1 MSLSSG
7 AKDKKDR
14 KHKQAEQP
22 LVQVGRI
29 LAPVGIRGQVSVQV
43 LSDVSHRFAD
53 GAILLYADGSPLTV
67 QRSFSTPKGL
77 TVKFTGVDN
86 PNAADAL
93 RDKALFV
100 YEVDVPQSPQD
111 TYYHYQVLGMRVV
124 SEEGEE
130 LGVVTEIIS
139 TGANDVYVI
148 TGEDREILVPAL
160 ADVVVSVD
168 VNGKLMTVNLPEGL

>member
-1 MSLSSG
+1 MSCSSS
-7 AKDKKDR
+7 AKNKRDR
-14 KHKQAEQP
+14 KHKRAEQP

-29 LAPVGIRGQVSVQV
+29 LAPVGVGGQVSVQV
-43 LSDVSHRFAD
+43 LSDVSHRFAG
-53 GAILLYADGSPLTV
+53 GAILYTDGSPLEV
-67 QRSFSTPKGL
+67 QRSFSTAKGL

-93 RDKALFV
+93 RDKPLFV
-100 YEVDVPQSPQD
+100 YEADVPPSPQD

-124 SEEGEE
+124 SEKGEG
-130 LGVVTEIIS
+130 LGVVAEIIS

-148 TGEDREILVPAL
+148 TGEGREILVPAL

-168 VNGKLMTVNLPEGL
+168 VKGKLMTVNLPEGL